1 MIKDK
6 EVAIVNAATMA
17 LEYKEKHPRAWDDD
31 AVAFVMKNIEAP
43 TNIKIYAV
51 AAANEILKVRVA
63 EGFKSMGDKQILQ
76 QFVDNIY
83 AFVAKIDA
91 GMKE

>member
-6 EVAIVNAATMA
+6 EIAMVNAATLA
-17 LEYKEKHPRAWDDD
+17 LDYKEKHPRCWDDD
-31 AVAFVMKNIEAP
+31 AVAYVMKNLEAP
-43 TNIKIYAV
+43 QKVKIYAI
-51 AAANEILKVRVA
+51 AAANEILKVRAA
-63 EGFKSMGDKQILQ
+63 EGFKNMGDKQILQ

>member
-6 EVAIVNAATMA
+6 EIAIVNAATLA
-17 LEYKEKHPRAWDDD
+17 LDYKEKHQRCWDDD
-31 AVAFVMKNIEAP
+31 AIAYVMKNLDAAP
-43 TNIKIYAV
+43 NIKVYAI
-51 AAANEILKVRVA
+51 AAANEILKVRAA
-63 EGFKSMGDKQILQ
+63 EGFKNMGDKQILQ

-83 AFVAKIDA
+83 AFVAKIDS